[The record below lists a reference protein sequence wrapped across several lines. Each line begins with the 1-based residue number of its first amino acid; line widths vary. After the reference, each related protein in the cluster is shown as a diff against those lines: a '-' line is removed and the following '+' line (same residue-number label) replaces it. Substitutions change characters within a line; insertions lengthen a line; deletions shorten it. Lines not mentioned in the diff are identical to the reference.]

1 MDVMREEIQARH
13 FRISMGIQTFD
24 EARLRQMGRQAFGD
38 VNTFVEAVEAAH
50 SRGFTASADL
60 LFNLPRQSLDEM
72 RRDVDRA
79 DALGLDH
86 LGLYHLVLFRGLGT
100 AWSRDADMLA
110 GLPGNETAARNWID
124 LRERLLGGGWLQT
137 TLTNFERRAFQN
149 HPNRFV
155 YEEYGFHADRYEML
169 GFGPGAISFAADADF
184 GGGLKLL
191 NPAGSDAYAAAVE
204 RGGAPWDRYFEYDGA
219 DLRVLYLTRR
229 LAGLAIDRRAYR
241 RLFGADVLKEFAGE
255 VEALAD
261 AKLIDVTRDSIRPTP
276 LGSFYA
282 DSAASLLARRR
293 TQARRKDLSAS
304 TESLSVRAHLYANDN
319 SFGHM

>member
-1 MDVMREEIQARH
+1 
-13 FRISMGIQTFD
+13 
-24 EARLRQMGRQAFGD
+24 
-38 VNTFVEAVEAAH
+38 
-50 SRGFTASADL
+50 
-60 LFNLPRQSLDEM
+60 M

-100 AWSRDADMLA
+100 AWSRDAEMLA
-110 GLPGNETAARNWID
+110 GLPDNETAARNWID
-124 LRERLLGGGWLQT
+124 LRGRLLNNGWLQT
-137 TLTNFERRAFQN
+137 TLTNFERRAYQN

-191 NPAGSDAYAAAVE
+191 NPDGSDAYLAAVQ
-204 RGGAPWDRYFEYDGA
+204 RGGAPWDRYFEYDA
-219 DLRVLYLTRR
+219 DDLRVLYLTRR
-229 LAGLAIDRRAYR
+229 LAGLAIGRADYR

-261 AKLIDVTRDSIRPTP
+261 AKLIDVTRDSIRP
-276 LGSFYA
+276 
-282 DSAASLLARRR
+282 
-293 TQARRKDLSAS
+293 
-304 TESLSVRAHLYANDN
+304 
-319 SFGHM
+319 